1 MTRLTN
7 ILIGLTIALIL
18 AVELPLV
25 AQISQA
31 SPKVPED
38 ALTARQLIAWSGMQK
53 PQPTPQ
59 PLPPRD
65 TPIPQPDQPA
75 DQHANPPGDQ
85 HHDQVPTQTFT
96 GKIVRD
102 GSKFS
107 LKVGSKSYQL
117 QEQGGLQKYE
127 DQTVRVI
134 GILDL
139 SSNTIKVESIDV
151 IS

>member
-1 MTRLTN
+1 MARSTK
-7 ILIGLTIALIL
+7 ILIAIALVL
-18 AVELPLV
+18 AFVWPAL
-25 AQISQA
+25 AQVPGAGPQ
-31 SPKVPED
+31 VPED
-38 ALTARQLIAWSGMQK
+38 ALTTRQLIAWSGVQK
-53 PQPTPQ
+53 PQPAPQ

-75 DQHANPPGDQ
+75 DQQANPPGDS
-85 HHDQVPTQTFT
+85 HHEQTPTQAFT
-96 GKIVRD
+96 GKIVKD
-102 GSKFS
+102 GNKYS
-107 LKVGSKSYQL
+107 LRVGSKTYQL

-139 SSNTIKVESIDV
+139 SSNTIQVESIDL